1 MERLPQ
7 RDDIQ
12 GLRAIAV
19 LAVILFHVDRKWL
32 PGGFTGV
39 DIFLVISGFLITSII
54 LRQQQEG
61 SFSYLSF
68 YVSRIRRIVPAYLAL
83 LAVVTFC
90 VAILLTPKDYVTYEK
105 SLRAALYFGSNYFFA
120 NQSDYFAPAAPELP
134 LLHTWSLAVE
144 MQFYLLLPVL
154 LRLIPRRFS
163 GPFLTVVVVTLV
175 AQSSYRLALGER
187 QAEYFSMISRIP
199 EFLIGSLIAIFPAW
213 RHWSGR
219 GCNLAA
225 SSRAPVDH
233 RWVLV
238 HYRRDAVS
246 GTALACSMPRIGLGD
261 RSWKPERG
269 QPVAHELTC
278 RFDWRPVLLPVS
290 VALADSRGNP
300 LLS

>member
-1 MERLPQ
+1 M
-7 RDDIQ
+7 
-12 GLRAIAV
+12 
-19 LAVILFHVDRKWL
+19 
-32 PGGFTGV
+32 
-39 DIFLVISGFLITSII
+39 
-54 LRQQQEG
+54 
-61 SFSYLSF
+61 
-68 YVSRIRRIVPAYLAL
+68 
-83 LAVVTFC
+83 
-90 VAILLTPKDYVTYEK
+90 
-105 SLRAALYFGSNYFFA
+105 YFGSNYFFA
-120 NQSDYFAPAAPELP
+120 NQSDYFAPAAHELP

-154 LRLIPRRFS
+154 LRIIPRRVS

-175 AQSSYRLALGER
+175 AESSYRLALGER

-225 SSRAPVDH
+225 SRRAAVDH
-233 RWVLV
+233 RRVLV

-246 GTALACSMPRIGLGD
+246 GIALACSVPRIGLGD
-261 RSWKPERG
+261 RSWKPKRG
-269 QPVAHELTC
+269 QPMAYELTS